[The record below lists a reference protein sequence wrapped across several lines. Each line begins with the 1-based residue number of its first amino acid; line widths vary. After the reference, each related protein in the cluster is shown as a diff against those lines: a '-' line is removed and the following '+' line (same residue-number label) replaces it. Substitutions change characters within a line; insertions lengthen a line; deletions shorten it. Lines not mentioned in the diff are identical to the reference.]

1 MTPYYGFEPR
11 RTVETDE
18 GIKARS
24 SRGEFVKNWW
34 ATRWIEAMEQLMD
47 RGRLSRGRRYARKGQ
62 VLSLDE
68 SPGKVTAS
76 VQGSRT
82 RPYAITIKI
91 QPFKARQWSKVID
104 ALADRPIFMAQL
116 LAGEMPQDIEDAF
129 ADAGLSLF
137 PDTLDDLDQRCTCP
151 DWADVCKHLAATH
164 YILAERFD
172 EDPFLLFRLRGRSQE
187 QLMDELSKRQGI
199 DVLKESN
206 EPEYETVPLPV
217 DPADFWSAGA
227 RDFRFPARIEPPPVP
242 HPRLVRMGAP
252 SFLENIEELLGPV
265 YDAITQEAV
274 ASVLA
279 EEVSRDENEDVDDG
293 AYAGDDEATPS
304 DRKIATSSVH
314 DEDEKG

>member
-24 SRGEFVKNWW
+24 KRGEFVKNWW
-34 ATRWIEAMEQLMD
+34 ATRWIEAMERLMD

-68 SPGKVTAS
+68 SPGKVSAK

-91 QPFKARQWSKVID
+91 QPFTTGQWSRVID
-104 ALADRPIFMAQL
+104 ALAERPIFMAQL
-116 LAGEMPQDIEDAF
+116 LAGDMPQDIEDAF

-137 PDTLDDLDQRCTCP
+137 PDSLQDLDQRCSCP

-172 EDPFLLFRLRGRSQE
+172 EDPFLLFRLRGRSQQ

-199 DVLKESN
+199 DILKERS
-206 EPEYETVPLPV
+206 EPQYETAPLPA
-217 DPADFWSAGA
+217 DPADFWGAGA
-227 RDFRFPARIEPPPVP
+227 QDFRFPARIEPPPIP
-242 HPRLVRMGAP
+242 HPMLVRMGAP
-252 SFLENIEELLGPV
+252 AFLENIEELLGPV
-265 YDAITQEAV
+265 YDAVTEEAV
-274 ASVLA
+274 ANVLA
-279 EEVSRDENEDVDDG
+279 DDISADENEP
-293 AYAGDDEATPS
+293 DEELEP
-304 DRKIATSSVH
+304 
-314 DEDEKG
+314 